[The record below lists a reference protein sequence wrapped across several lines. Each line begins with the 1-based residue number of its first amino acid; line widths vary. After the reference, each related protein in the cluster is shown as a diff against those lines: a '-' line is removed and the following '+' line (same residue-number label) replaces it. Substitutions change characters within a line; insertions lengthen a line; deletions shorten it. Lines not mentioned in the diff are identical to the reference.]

1 MAPEPSV
8 RGPGRADEVVTPGG
22 LVRNGIRSPSVPTAL
37 RVATGAVVGGFC
49 AFAFAT
55 NATAMTATA
64 GHARQLA
71 TEACSQD
78 VRGAIEAFLGAPL
91 PAPQQGTWQAN
102 RYVCLYSVGDGTLS
116 VRVDVLANKHQ
127 ATSAFVDAQRDAP
140 QRQRLNGL
148 GQAAFQTPGGLFVGR
163 KDRFV
168 IRIDPSG
175 LPARIN
181 HSDITFAAA
190 VQLLSCWAGTR

>member
-37 RVATGAVVGGFC
+37 RVATASVAGSFC
-49 AFAFAT
+49 ALAIAA
-55 NATAMTATA
+55 NATAMTARS

-71 TEACSQD
+71 AEACSQD
-78 VRGAIEAFLGAPL
+78 VRGAIEAFLGVPL
-91 PAPQQGTWQAN
+91 PAPQQGTWQGN
-102 RYVCLYSVGDGTLS
+102 RYLCVYNLGDGTLGLS
-116 VRVDVLANKHQ
+116 VDVLANKHQ
-127 ATSAFVDAQRDAP
+127 ATSSFVDAQRDAP
-140 QRQRLNGL
+140 LRQRLNGL
-148 GQAAFQTPGGLFVGR
+148 GQAAFQTPDGLFVGR

-190 VQLLSCWAGTR
+190 VQLVNCWAGTR